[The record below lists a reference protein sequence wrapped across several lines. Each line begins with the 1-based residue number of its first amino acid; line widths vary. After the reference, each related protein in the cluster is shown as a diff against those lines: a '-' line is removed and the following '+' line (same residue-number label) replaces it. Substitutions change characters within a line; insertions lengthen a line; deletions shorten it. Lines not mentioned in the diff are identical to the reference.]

1 MTNQSEPALQIVAP
15 ANGAVLSSPL
25 AILRIRYRRATAR
38 IATIHVGQ
46 VRHVVELKESEGELR
61 ENITLL
67 VGETTLRVDIG
78 GETTHINV
86 TLKPSQNVTI
96 AAPTAQ
102 QSITTRATDVSGTYK
117 NVSCPAGV
125 IAVNGFMQQFAVRGT
140 EGSFGEKIVLRPG
153 ANHVAVQI
161 GELYATQLVTG
172 AFEPS
177 KLLVTLVWD
186 TPSTDV
192 DLYVREPS
200 GQTVYY
206 SSKTHAGNLDVDRT
220 QGFGPENYSLGVA
233 GQNVAPGDYVVRV
246 HYYADRGLGRT
257 EWTVRVLSDEDSGAQ
272 QRRNFYGILD
282 YSNSSGSSPGSTGRD
297 WDDVCTIRVA
307 QSGAVEVI
315 NSGGAS

>member
-15 ANGAVLSSPL
+15 ADGAVLSSPL
-25 AILRIRYRRATAR
+25 AILRVRYSGATAR
-38 IATIHVGQ
+38 TATIHVGK
-46 VRHVVELKESEGELR
+46 VRHVVELKESSGELR

-67 VGETTLRVDIG
+67 VGETTLRVDLG
-78 GETTHINV
+78 SHTTHINV
-86 TLKPSQNVTI
+86 TLKPSKNVTLT
-96 AAPTAQ
+96 APTEKQ
-102 QSITTRATDVSGTYK
+102 EVTTRATGVTGTYK
-117 NVSCPAGV
+117 DVSCPAGV

-140 EGSFGEKIVLRPG
+140 EGSFDEKIVLRPG

-161 GELYATQLVTG
+161 GEYYVTRLVSG
-172 AFEPS
+172 AFQPS

-192 DLYVREPS
+192 DLYVTEPS

-233 GQNVAPGDYVVRV
+233 GQNVTPGNYVVRV
-246 HYYADRGLGRT
+246 HYFSDRGLGRT

-282 YSNSSGSSPGSTGRD
+282 YSNASGSSPASTGRD
-297 WDDVCTIRVA
+297 WDDVCTVAVA
-307 QSGAVEVI
+307 QNGAVEI
-315 NSGGAS
+315 RGA